1 MIKDTPMTKNDI
13 VSFIQQMIRNF
24 YQSSDQVLLDK
35 IANSKSFEDL
45 ELTPLEITKL
55 IMSCEE
61 RFGVDLG
68 EGNFSSIQEL
78 IDKLSEFIEPEG
90 DKLPDPPAEIS
101 VPETPAEGDEVV
113 EKASDESEE
122 KTEEETTED
131 TSSKEE

>member
-1 MIKDTPMTKNDI
+1 MTKNDI

-78 IDKLSEFIEPEG
+78 IDKLSEFIEPEE
-90 DKLPDPPAEIS
+90 DDRLLDPPADPAETF

-113 EKASDESEE
+113 EKASDEGEE